1 MIVAAR
7 DSNIKRFVYAASSS
21 TYGDSLVLPKIED
34 RIGKPLSPYAV
45 TKYVNELYAD
55 VFSKIY
61 GLETIGLR
69 YFNVFGPRQRS
80 DGPYAAVIPLFFESF
95 YKKTPPIIYGD
106 GEQTRDFTFVFNV
119 VEANILAM
127 LNSNSLVINQIF
139 NIAAG
144 ERTSLNSLATQISRL
159 TNNENILPI
168 YKNSRVGDVRDSLA
182 DISKAKN
189 ILEYIPKFTLREG
202 LEIMN
207 NSFGIDNKEFI
218 F

>member
-1 MIVAAR
+1 
-7 DSNIKRFVYAASSS
+7 
-21 TYGDSLVLPKIED
+21 
-34 RIGKPLSPYAV
+34 
-45 TKYVNELYAD
+45 VNELYAD